1 MREDDF
7 DSIPLEEARDRW
19 LSEVEFRM
27 ELPLKSWI
35 EIPVDKSVG
44 RVTAT
49 SILAAVSAPSYY
61 SAVCDGI
68 IVKSSDTHTASS
80 DAPLKLKIGK
90 DAYFVDTGS
99 AIPSGFDA
107 VLPVREV
114 NLQSLEEII
123 LDSPVTPWKNVRP
136 IGEDMDAREVIL
148 GQNRLITPLDLGA
161 LIAGGVKEVPVRK
174 KPKVGILP
182 MGTNLI
188 SAHSEPEP
196 GKLIDFRS
204 PMVQHLVDE
213 SSGEARILAIIAER
227 LEDLMGLLKRG
238 LDRYEL
244 LIIIGG
250 PSWETKLIKKLLF
263 DMGELIVGSLN
274 MHPGSSICLGIL
286 DGKPVIGL
294 PAHPVSIY
302 LGFELFARPVI
313 NKMLAIE
320 GARPQKVTA
329 CLSRSVESQKGVD
342 EFLKVNLGEVDDR
355 IVALPLSRDAAVLR
369 SLIKA
374 DGIIRIP
381 ASGEHMSVGQRVQV
395 QLMPPAR
402 DITKNI
408 LMTGT
413 YDICI
418 DILKN
423 QIDKHL
429 AGISLHSANIGSIE
443 GLIVLKAGLAHICGV
458 HAFDEAKGEFNIPI
472 VREIMGSTPLALVNL
487 FHRKI
492 GFLVHR
498 GNPRKIKTL
507 EDLTREN
514 VIFVNRQK
522 GSGTRRLFDYYCA
535 RQGISP
541 TSIRACDSEAR
552 THISSAS
559 IITSG
564 LADVGLGI
572 LPAAKAF
579 KLDFI
584 PLFLEPFDLVI
595 PRSFLTTFVAQI
607 ILTVAHSPEFK
618 KEVELMGGYDLTQ
631 SGTVTYEQGGCLL

>member
-1 MREDDF
+1 VREDDF
-7 DSIPLEEARDRW
+7 DTIPLEEARDRW
-19 LSEVEFRM
+19 ISEVEFRM
-27 ELPLKSWI
+27 ELPLKSWMD
-35 EIPVDKSVG
+35 IPVEKSVG
-44 RVTAT
+44 RVTAS
-49 SILAAVSAPSYY
+49 SILAAISAPSYY

-80 DAPLKLKIGK
+80 ETPLKLKIGK
-90 DAYFVDTGS
+90 DAHFVDTGS
-99 AIPSGFDA
+99 SIPNGFDA
-107 VLPVREV
+107 VLPVRDV

-123 LDSPVTPWKNVRP
+123 LDSPVAPWKNVRP
-136 IGEDMDAREVIL
+136 KGEDMDAREVII

-188 SAHSEPEP
+188 SAHALPEP
-196 GKLIDFRS
+196 GKLIDYRS
-204 PMVQHLVDE
+204 PIVQHLVE
-213 SSGEARILAIIAER
+213 EASGEARILSVIAER

-250 PSWETKLIKKLLF
+250 PSWETKLIKKILF
-263 DMGELIVGSLN
+263 EMGELIVGSLN
-274 MHPGSSICLGIL
+274 MNPGNSICLGIL

-294 PAHPVSIY
+294 PAHPFSIY
-302 LGFELFARPVI
+302 LGFELFAKPVI
-313 NKMLAIE
+313 HKMLAIE
-320 GARPQKVTA
+320 GAQPQKATA
-329 CLSRSVESQKGVD
+329 YLSRSVESQKGID
-342 EFLKVNLGEVDDR
+342 EFIKVNLGEVEDKL
-355 IVALPLSRDAAVLR
+355 IALPLSRDAAVLR

-381 ASGEHMSVGQRVQV
+381 ASSEHFSAGQRVQV
-395 QLMPPAR
+395 QPMPPAR
-402 DITKNI
+402 DIKKNI

-423 QIDKHL
+423 QIEKDL
-429 AGISLHSANIGSIE
+429 AGIALHSANIGSIE

-472 VREIMGSTPLALVNL
+472 VREIMGSTPLVLINL

-492 GFLVHR
+492 GFLVR
-498 GNPRKIKTL
+498 KGNPKNIRTL
-507 EDLTREN
+507 EDLTNRK
-514 VIFVNRQK
+514 VTFVNRQK
-522 GSGTRRLFDYYCA
+522 GSGTRRLFDYHCA
-535 RQGISP
+535 LRGISLS
-541 TSIRACDSEAR
+541 SIRLCDSEAK

-572 LPAAKAF
+572 IPAAKAF
-579 KLDFI
+579 NLDFI
-584 PLFLEPFDLVI
+584 SLFLEPFDLVI
-595 PRSFLTTFVAQI
+595 PRTFLTTFVSQV
-607 ILTVAHSPEFK
+607 ILKVVTSPEFK
-618 KEVELMGGYDLTQ
+618 NEVEHMGGYELSH
-631 SGTVTYEQGGCLL
+631 SGTATYEQGGCTL